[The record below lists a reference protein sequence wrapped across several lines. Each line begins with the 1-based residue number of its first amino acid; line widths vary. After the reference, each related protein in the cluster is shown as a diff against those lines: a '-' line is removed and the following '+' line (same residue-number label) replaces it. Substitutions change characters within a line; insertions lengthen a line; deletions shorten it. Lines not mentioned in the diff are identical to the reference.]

1 MIMQKKNKL
10 SIILTAFFVISIGLW
25 SCQWHTIEPLII
37 DAPTDTISFSI
48 ELEPLFVDKCSSC
61 HTSRDPVMTDGNAYQ
76 GITNGFVNTSDPET
90 SLIYTKMND
99 DQHPSAAGTF
109 SQTQLVLLLTWIEQ
123 GALDN

>member
-1 MIMQKKNKL
+1 MQKKKKL
-10 SIILTAFFVISIGLW
+10 PIILIAFFVISIGLW
-25 SCQWHTIEPLII
+25 SCQWHIIEPLVIE
-37 DAPTDTISFSI
+37 APTDTISFSL

-61 HTSRDPVMTDGNAYQ
+61 HTSRDPILTEGNAYQ
-76 GITNGFVNTSDPET
+76 GISDGFINLTEPES

-109 SQTQLVLLLTWIEQ
+109 SQTELVLLLTWIEQ